1 MSDRESYTDV
11 ACTIKAAPSSGKALL
26 IVDKHDEDHWVPRS
40 VCMNGHHEF
49 VVGDDV
55 TLKIADWF
63 VEKNEI
69 AA

>member
-1 MSDRESYTDV
+1 MTERESYTDV
-11 ACTIKAAPSSGKALL
+11 LCVIRAVTAKAYRIETG
-26 IVDKHDEDHWVPRS
+26 VGDFHWVPRS
-40 VCMNGHHEF
+40 VCMNGHKEYA
-49 VVGDDV
+49 VSDTP